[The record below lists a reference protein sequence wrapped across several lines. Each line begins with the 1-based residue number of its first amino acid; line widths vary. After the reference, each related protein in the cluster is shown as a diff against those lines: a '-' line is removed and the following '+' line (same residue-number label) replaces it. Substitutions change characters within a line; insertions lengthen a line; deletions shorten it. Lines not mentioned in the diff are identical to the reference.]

1 MSEDYAVW
9 DIDQILEA
17 YSQEPELRDG
27 VEAGLTALLVFLEK
41 HQLLTCRVTDA
52 QGKLFKRALMASEIS
67 GEGKLLTHGRNN
79 PVQRW
84 LGSKGGQKNPPDMKL
99 LEKAL
104 ATLRKAQ

>member
-67 GEGKLLTHGRNN
+67 GRASCLPMAATIRCSAGWAPKAGKRIRRT
-79 PVQRW
+79 
-84 LGSKGGQKNPPDMKL
+84 
-99 LEKAL
+99 
-104 ATLRKAQ
+104 